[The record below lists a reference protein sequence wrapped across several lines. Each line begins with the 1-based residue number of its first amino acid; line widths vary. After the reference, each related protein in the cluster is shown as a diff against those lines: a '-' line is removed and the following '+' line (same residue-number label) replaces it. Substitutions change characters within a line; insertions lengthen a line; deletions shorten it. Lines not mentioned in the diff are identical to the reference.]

1 MNETFD
7 DAVRAAA
14 RQLDEPT
21 DLHATYERYR
31 KLERAYSKRLSS
43 DEETAAID
51 AAWRAITSWFR
62 AEDADRTGDGEQAA
76 AHFANAEGHGLPR
89 PTDRPSPARAGEG
102 SSARW
107 HRADLELVAAAASR
121 GDQAAVQE
129 VLSQIRPLVT
139 RYCRGRLGPSRID
152 ATGVE
157 DVVKEVC
164 LRVLTSLP
172 TRRPGSQP
180 FMAFVY
186 GIASHAIVERIR
198 AGRPITLSVPAV
210 PREPT
215 PLGAL
220 DAEAI
225 MTDLEA
231 LPPAQRE
238 ILVLRIVLGLSAEE
252 TALRVG
258 STPGAV
264 RVAQH
269 RALARLRARARSE
282 DQ

>member
-14 RQLDEPT
+14 HQLDEPG
-21 DLHATYERYR
+21 DLAAAHGRYR
-31 KLERAYSKRLSS
+31 EMERAYSERLSS

-62 AEDADRTGDGEQAA
+62 GEDADRAGDREQAA
-76 AHFANAEGHGLPR
+76 AHFADAEDHGLPR
-89 PTDRPSPARAGEG
+89 QTPARADEN

-107 HRADLELVAAAASR
+107 HRADLELAVAAASR
-121 GDQAAVQE
+121 GDQAAVLE
-129 VLSQIRPLVT
+129 VLRQIRPLVT
-139 RYCRGRLGPSRID
+139 RYCRARLGPSRVD
-152 ATGVE
+152 ATDVE

-164 LRVLTSLP
+164 IRVLTTLP
-172 TRRPGSQP
+172 TGRPGSGP
-180 FMAFVY
+180 FMASVY
-186 GIASHAIVERIR
+186 GIASQAIVDRMR
-198 AGRPITLSVPAV
+198 AGRSISRSVPVLA
-210 PREPT
+210 REPI

-220 DAEAI
+220 DAESI

-258 STPGAV
+258 TTPGAV

-269 RALARLRARARSE
+269 RALSRLRARARSE